1 MSRLLTRRDALY
13 VGAGAFGLTLSKMLQ
28 ADSAASATRDKAPR
42 ARSVIILYLSG
53 GPSQLDM
60 WDMKPR
66 AAEEIRGTFQPI
78 STNVPGIQICKH
90 MPRMAQLADKYTIVR
105 SMHHDETDHLRA
117 GYWVMTGGRL
127 RRQPSRQPLP

>member
-1 MSRLLTRRDALY
+1 
-13 VGAGAFGLTLSKMLQ
+13 
-28 ADSAASATRDKAPR
+28 
-42 ARSVIILYLSG
+42 
-53 GPSQLDM
+53 M

-78 STNVPGIQICKH
+78 STNVPGIQICEH
-90 MPRMAQLADKYTIVR
+90 MPRMARLADKYTIVR

-127 RRQPSRQPLP
+127 KRQITAFSGMERSDRPHIGGIVSKFRPAEKMPSFVVVPEFVSPREVARPGQHAGFLGGSFRSLPNQQ